1 MHTYFD
7 FLTRIKGVEYILS
20 VLAITGFILYLEIL
34 KPAPFRTVARE
45 TRDDL
50 EFLKKAGS
58 REVFRMILRICAA
71 PFLGLAYVVMLPF
84 AFAYALGMELLGI
97 AADGLERML
106 GLAGKTVFFGWR
118 PMEAYFGGRKR
129 KERKEKKQETEEIP
143 EEERPGTGSDR

>member
-1 MHTYFD
+1 MYTYFD
-7 FLTRIKGVEYILS
+7 FLTHIKGVEYILS

-34 KPAPFRTVARE
+34 KPAPFQTVVRE

-50 EFLKKAGS
+50 EYLKKTGS

-84 AFAYALGMELLGI
+84 VFAYALTMELLGI
-97 AADGLERML
+97 AADGLEKML

-118 PMEAYFGGRKR
+118 PMEAYFGGRKKR
-129 KERKEKKQETEEIP
+129 KERKKAEQETEEKP
-143 EEERPGTGSDR
+143 EDGNP

>member
-1 MHTYFD
+1 MHTYFE
-7 FLTRIKGVEYILS
+7 FLTHIKGVEYILS

-34 KPAPFRTVARE
+34 KPAPFQTVVRE

-50 EFLKKAGS
+50 EYLRKTGS

-84 AFAYALGMELLGI
+84 VFAYALGMELLGI

-129 KERKEKKQETEEIP
+129 RKETTEEKRETEENP
-143 EEERPGTGSDR
+143 EDGKP